1 MMRSLYSGVS
11 GMLNH
16 QIRMDVIGNNVSNVN
31 THGFKKGR
39 VNFQDLVSQLISGA
53 AKPTEEVGGVNPKQ
67 VGLGSLV
74 ATIDTLLTQGSLQV
88 TGNKTDCAVMGEG
101 FFILKNADRS
111 LYTRAGAFGID
122 KDGTLVN
129 PSNGMR
135 VQGWTAETVNGVR
148 TINSAA
154 DLGDIRIPVYG
165 KVSPKATQNVFYRS
179 NLDQRM
185 QAPPLGRG
193 HTNTVDIYDSL
204 GNIHQLR
211 LNFNKVADTVNQ
223 WDVEALIDGQPAAA
237 GLGAAAGANNRFTI
251 NFDTEG
257 RLISITDA
265 AGATVNQG
273 DLGINLNYTIPGA
286 DQLNFRVNLGTS
298 GQFIGATQAADAST
312 NKAREQDGYGMGYLE
327 DFQIDEKGVITGTYS
342 NGVKQDI
349 AKIALATFTNPAGL
363 EKAGE
368 TNFVAS
374 NNSGIALVSPANTEG
389 KGVIRAGSLEMSN
402 VDLTEQFVDMI
413 VTQRGFQANSRTIT
427 TSDQMLQEVL
437 TLKR

>member
-16 QIRMDVIGNNVSNVN
+16 QIRMDVIGNNVANVN

-39 VNFQDLVSQLISGA
+39 VNFQDLVSQMISGA
-53 AKPTEEVGGVNPKQ
+53 AKPTDEVGGVNPKQ

-74 ATIDTLLTQGSLQV
+74 ATIDTLLTQGSLQT
-88 TGNKTDCAVMGEG
+88 TGKKTDCAIMGEG
-101 FFILKNADRS
+101 FFILKDGDRS
-111 LYTRAGAFGID
+111 YYTRAGAFDID

-129 PSNGMR
+129 PANGMR

-148 TINSAA
+148 TINAAA
-154 DLGDIRIPVYG
+154 DLGDIHIPVYG

-185 QAPPLGRG
+185 QAPPQGKG

-204 GNIHQLR
+204 GNNHQLR
-211 LNFNKVADTVNQ
+211 LNFNKVANTVNQ
-223 WDVEALIDGQPAAA
+223 WDVEALIDGQPSMA
-237 GLGAAAGANNRFTI
+237 GLGAQPGGSNRFTI

-257 RLISITDA
+257 RLISITDSG
-265 AGATVNQG
+265 GATVNQG
-273 DLGINLNYTIPGA
+273 DLGINLNYNIPGA
-286 DQLNFRVNLGTS
+286 DPLNFKLNMGTS
-298 GQFIGATQAADAST
+298 GQFIGSTQAADPST
-312 NKAREQDGYGMGYLE
+312 NKAREQDGYSMGYLE
-327 DFQIDEKGVITGTYS
+327 DFQIDEKGVITGVYS
-342 NGVKQDI
+342 NGVRQE
-349 AKIALATFTNPAGL
+349 LAQIGLAAFTNPAGL

-368 TNFVAS
+368 TNFIVS

-389 KGVIRAGSLEMSN
+389 KGVIRAGTLEMSN

>member
-16 QIRMDVIGNNVSNVN
+16 QIRMDVIGNNVANVN
-31 THGFKKGR
+31 TTGFKKGR

-53 AKPTEEVGGVNPKQ
+53 AKPTDEVGGVNPKQ

-74 ATIDTLLTQGSLQV
+74 ATIDTLLTQGSLQT

-101 FFILKNADRS
+101 FFILKDGDRS
-111 LYTRAGAFGID
+111 YYTRAGAFNVD

-129 PSNGMR
+129 PANGMR

-148 TINSAA
+148 TINTAA
-154 DLGDIRIPVYG
+154 DTGDIHIPLYG
-165 KVSPKATQNVFYRS
+165 KVQPKATQNVFYRS

-185 QAPPLGRG
+185 QAPPVGKG
-193 HTNTVDIYDSL
+193 HTNSVDIYDSL
-204 GNIHQLR
+204 GNTHQLR

-223 WDVEALIDGQPAAA
+223 WDVEALIDGQPAVA
-237 GLGAAAGANNRFTI
+237 GLGAAAGTGNRFTI

-265 AGATVNQG
+265 AGNTVNQG
-273 DLGINLNYTIPGA
+273 DLGINLNYNIPGA
-286 DQLNFRVNLGTS
+286 DPLNFRVNLGTS
-298 GQFIGATQAADAST
+298 GQFIGATQAADTST

-327 DFQIDEKGVITGTYS
+327 DFEINASGVVTGTYS

-349 AKIALATFTNPAGL
+349 GQIALASFTNPAGL

-368 TNFVAS
+368 TNFVVS
-374 NNSGIALVSPANTEG
+374 NNSGLALVSPANTEG
-389 KGVIRAGSLEMSN
+389 KGVIQSGALEMSN

-413 VTQRGFQANSRTIT
+413 VTQRGFQANSRSIT